1 MGALQS
7 SVPSERQTARAGT
20 RTSKKRWPRWRG
32 LMPLLQAPNACVASA
47 PVARNAGSSGA
58 RLRAVRAQIVAA
70 YRYRSP
76 TLISRVKS
84 PASVHAPAS
93 IVEAED
99 PGSVSPLFP
108 QLYVRQTAY
117 GPWGGTKK

>member
-20 RTSKKRWPRWRG
+20 RTSQKRWPRWPG
-32 LMPLLQAPNACVASA
+32 LIPLLRAPNACVASA
-47 PVARNAGSSGA
+47 PVARNAGGSGA
-58 RLRAVRAQIVAA
+58 RLRAVRVQIVAA
-70 YRYRSP
+70 CRYRPP
-76 TLISRVKS
+76 TLISRLKS
-84 PASVHAPAS
+84 PASVHALSS

-108 QLYVRQTAY
+108 QLYVRQTAC
-117 GPWGGTKK
+117 GL